1 MQLNREEL
9 LKAYKVMN
17 TIRNFEEKAIKEAAL
32 SDAYMI
38 DGNDNAY
45 RDHDYRK

>member
-1 MQLNREEL
+1 MKTFKDDKDPKTLEE
-9 LKAYKVMN
+9 
-17 TIRNFEEKAIKEAAL
+17 EEAIKEAAL

>member
-1 MQLNREEL
+1 MKTFKDDKDLKTLEE
-9 LKAYKVMN
+9 
-17 TIRNFEEKAIKEAAL
+17 EEEAIKEAAL